1 MNLSI
6 TLTMTTAPPDGT
18 AQIAQIAQIAQRI
31 ADDMAHLHHRLG
43 DGVSDELGI
52 SISYLVEQFA
62 LLAAAYRLPAE
73 REKQP

>member
-6 TLTMTTAPPDGT
+6 TLTMTMTSSPPSST
-18 AQIAQIAQIAQRI
+18 AQIAQRI
-31 ADDMAHLHHRLG
+31 SNNMAHLHHRLG

-62 LLAAAYRLPAE
+62 LLAAAYRIPAE
-73 REKQP
+73 MEKQQ

>member
-6 TLTMTTAPPDGT
+6 TLTVTSSPPNLT
-18 AQIAQIAQIAQRI
+18 AQIAQRLS
-31 ADDMAHLHHRLG
+31 DDMAHLHHRLG

-62 LLAAAYRLPAE
+62 LLAAAYRSP
-73 REKQP
+73 EKKEKHP

>member
-1 MNLSI
+1 MALSI
-6 TLTMTTAPPDGT
+6 TLTMTNSPLSLTT
-18 AQIAQIAQIAQRI
+18 QIAQRI

-62 LLAAAYRLPAE
+62 LLAAAYRIPAE
-73 REKQP
+73 MEKHP

>member
-6 TLTMTTAPPDGT
+6 TLTITSSPPDGT

-31 ADDMAHLHHRLG
+31 ADDMAYLHHRLG

-62 LLAAAYRLPAE
+62 LLAAAYRSPAE
-73 REKQP
+73 REKRP

>member
-6 TLTMTTAPPDGT
+6 TLTVTSSPPSATT
-18 AQIAQIAQIAQRI
+18 QIAHRI
-31 ADDMAHLHHRLG
+31 ADDMAQLHHRLG

-62 LLAAAYRLPAE
+62 LLAATYRSPAE
-73 REKQP
+73 REKHP

>member
-1 MNLSI
+1 MALSI
-6 TLTMTTAPPDGT
+6 TLTITSSPPHNTAVL
-18 AQIAQIAQIAQRI
+18 AQRI

-62 LLAAAYRLPAE
+62 LLAAAYRSPEAM
-73 REKQP
+73 EKHQ

>member
-1 MNLSI
+1 MNLYI
-6 TLTMTTAPPDGT
+6 TLNMTTSPPDGT
-18 AQIAQIAQIAQRI
+18 AQIAQRI

-62 LLAAAYRLPAE
+62 LLAAAYRSPAE
-73 REKQP
+73 REKHP